1 MDNLIGKAV
10 LHKAY
15 GKGNIIYQDDKHVKV
30 EFDKP
35 DIGEKMFSSPMCFEK
50 FLKILDESAEIQIS
64 EAIKEKEVQKVE
76 EEKER
81 EIRVETEILQRKSTS
96 KSSRASNKSK
106 IEPPSFDSVLSFC
119 DSYKRSVL
127 TEMYYLKDHVTKKDR
142 IHDGK
147 LTGVKN
153 SSYIYTFEAED
164 ELNYPEGTQIKVW
177 REDTK
182 INGFVL
188 ECIEFT
194 IVISVE
200 ENLGTDIPT
209 LEVSAEPWRLLGT
222 LAERLEELKGEP
234 SGIVKALVCDGFKQ
248 IDSNNSKIIT
258 GQVEAVCMSGH
269 QPITFVWGPP
279 GTGKT
284 QTLANIALDH
294 IEKGHRVLMLSQSNV
309 SVDGAVMRTF
319 ELSNNPK
326 AGTLIR
332 YGYTKREDVLKHPYL
347 TAYNYVI
354 HKHPSFVMES
364 KKLSAERKGLQRSN
378 PRYVEIGQ
386 KLSKIK
392 HAMRQ
397 EEIIAVKNASFV
409 ATTVSKATVDG
420 AIYNDKFD
428 VVIFD
433 EASMAY
439 VPQIVFAAGL
449 AKKHFICMGD
459 FVQLPPIVQGERS
472 QILNIDIFRYCGIT
486 DAVEENRRHNW
497 LCMLDTQYRM
507 YPQIADFASVSM
519 YNGLLKSADIMK
531 NKRGYIVGNE
541 PFAGNALALADLTG
555 MLSVCMK
562 TKDKSRI
569 NILSAFV
576 SLLIAVKAAKNTSV
590 GIITPYHAQS
600 RLIHAM
606 IKDINVNY
614 PDLCSISCATV
625 HQFQGSEEDVI
636 VYDSVDCY
644 RMTYPG
650 MLLTSMENDY
660 ANRLFNVALTRAR
673 GKFIC
678 VSNMGY
684 MFNKNISSKLMF
696 GKLLDTKISHARHLG
711 GPELLKEI
719 ENNKYNKSKLFNEE
733 FDKSVYLEDLRKS
746 RKEIHIDIPDNMK
759 DMTWTSELVALLNEK
774 KKQGV
779 KVYIRTEN
787 KGILST
793 ELKRLAV
800 ENKYVYNPLTII
812 DKSVVWYGAPES
824 ESYFVSEGI
833 ALNTPF
839 HPILRFEG
847 KYAASAIYGY
857 IDMDNILDMDESVV
871 EDSKE
876 DEEINTFA
884 AYVRANT
891 KCPECG
897 NFLELKRGK
906 SGKFFLACKGY
917 PSCDHKEFVTVDLI
931 EKYFRTYGPL
941 GKRCDI
947 CNCSLEAKLGKYGVY
962 IQCCGMERHK
972 YKMDEI

>member
-1 MDNLIGKAV
+1 MDNLINKAV

-15 GKGNIIYQDDKHVKV
+15 GKGTIVFQDEKHVKV
-30 EFDKP
+30 KFDKP
-35 DIGEKMFSSPMCFEK
+35 GTGEKMFSAPMCFES
-50 FLKILDESAEIQIS
+50 FLKLLDESAETQVA
-64 EAIKEKEVQKVE
+64 EAINEKEEQKAKE
-76 EEKER
+76 DKER
-81 EIRVETEILQRKSTS
+81 EIRIEAEILQRKSTS
-96 KSSRASNKSK
+96 KSSRSTNKSK
-106 IEPPSFDSVLSFC
+106 VEPPSFDSVSSFC
-119 DSYKRSVL
+119 DAYKRSVL
-127 TEMYYLKDHVTKKDR
+127 AEMYYLKDNVTKKDR
-142 IHDGK
+142 LHDGK
-147 LTGVKN
+147 LTGIKN
-153 SSYIYTFEAED
+153 SSHIYSFEAED

-177 REDTK
+177 KDDTK
-182 INGFVL
+182 INGMVL

-200 ENLGTDIPT
+200 ENLGADIPN
-209 LEVSAEPWRLLGT
+209 LEISAEPWRLLGT
-222 LAERLEELKGEP
+222 LAERLEELQEEP
-234 SGIVKALVCDGFKQ
+234 SSIVKALVCDGFKQ
-248 IDSNNSKIIT
+248 INHNNSKIIS
-258 GQVEAVCMSGH
+258 GQTEAVYMSSS
-269 QPITFVWGPP
+269 QPITFIWGPP

-294 IEKGHRVLMLSQSNV
+294 MEKGHRVLMLSQSNV
-309 SVDGAVMRTF
+309 SVDGAIMRTF
-319 ELSNNPK
+319 ELSEEHKPGK
-326 AGTLIR
+326 LIR

-354 HKHPSFVMES
+354 HDHPALILES
-364 KKLSAERKGLQRSN
+364 KVLSGERKGLKRSDS
-378 PRYVEIGQ
+378 RYVEIGQ
-386 KLSKIK
+386 KLLKIK

-397 EEIIAVKNASFV
+397 EEIIAVKKASFV
-409 ATTVSKATVDG
+409 ATTVSKATVDS

-459 FVQLPPIVQGERS
+459 FVQLPPIVQGDHS
-472 QILNIDIFRYCGIT
+472 QVLNIDIFRYCGIT
-486 DAVEENRRHNW
+486 DAVEEHRRHNW

-507 YPQIADFASVSM
+507 YSKIADFASLSM
-519 YNGLLKSADIMK
+519 YSGLLKSADIMES
-531 NKRGYIVGNE
+531 KRGYIVDNE
-541 PFAGNALALADLTG
+541 PFVGNALALADLTG

-576 SLLIAVKAAKNTSV
+576 SLLIAVKVAKHTSV

-606 IKDINVNY
+606 IKDVKVNY
-614 PDLCSISCATV
+614 PDLCPISCATV

-636 VYDSVDCY
+636 VYDAVDCY

-650 MLLTSMENDY
+650 MLLTSMVNDY

-684 MFNKNISSKLMF
+684 MFNKNISNKLMF
-696 GKLLDTKISHARHLG
+696 GKLLDTRISGARHLA
-711 GPELLKEI
+711 GPELLNEI
-719 ENNKYNKSKLFNEE
+719 EDNKNIKSKLFNDG
-733 FDKSVYLEDLRKS
+733 FDKNMYMDDLRKAK
-746 RKEIHIDIPDNMK
+746 KEIHIDIPDNMK
-759 DMTWTSELVALLNEK
+759 EIIWAPELVSLLGDK

-787 KGILST
+787 KST
-793 ELKRLAV
+793 LPMELKRLAI

-833 ALNTPF
+833 ALNTPY
-839 HPILRFEG
+839 HPIIRFEG
-847 KYAASAIYGY
+847 KYVASAIYGY
-857 IDMDNILDMDESVV
+857 IDMDNILDMDNSVA
-871 EDSKE
+871 EDSDG

-897 NFLELKRGK
+897 NYLELKRGK

-917 PSCDHKEFVTVDLI
+917 PSCDYKEFVTVDLI
-931 EKYFRTYGPL
+931 EKYFSTYGPL

-962 IQCCGMERHK
+962 IQCCGMDRHK